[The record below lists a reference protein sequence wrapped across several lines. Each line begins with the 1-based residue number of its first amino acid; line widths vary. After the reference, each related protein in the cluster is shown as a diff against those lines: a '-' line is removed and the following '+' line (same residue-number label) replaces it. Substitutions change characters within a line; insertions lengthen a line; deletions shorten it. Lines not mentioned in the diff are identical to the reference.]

1 MVRHL
6 PPRIKQALTLQR
18 LNAYL
23 GPSVTRLNHLFQ
35 KTYTDATLKGAE
47 TGWLI
52 LTVRIANA
60 ISMLAMSMQTNYIRL
75 AHC

>member
-6 PPRIKQALTLQR
+6 PPRIKQVLTSQHLD
-18 LNAYL
+18 AYL
-23 GPSVTRLNHLFQ
+23 SPPVTRLNHLFQ

-52 LTVRIANA
+52 LTVRIASA
-60 ISMLAMSMQTNYIRL
+60 TSMLALSMQTNSIRL